1 MPIRILLAD
10 DHNLVR
16 AGIRS
21 LLEQLPGVEV
31 VAEADDGYEALT
43 QIGRHNPDVVLIDI
57 AMPRLNGLETTMRI
71 KKEYPNVRVLIV
83 SMHLNEEYVVQA
95 LSAGASGYLLKDAA
109 TAELEIAV
117 KAVARNDTYLS
128 PAVSKKVIE
137 DYTRR
142 VGGAD
147 RLVDKLTSRQ
157 RETLQLIA
165 EGNTTKEIA
174 EILCVSIK
182 TVESH
187 RSQLMDRLN
196 IHDIAGLVRYAL
208 RMGLISVDR

>member
-1 MPIRILLAD
+1 MSIRILLAD
-10 DHNLVR
+10 DHTLVR

-31 VAEADDGYEALT
+31 VAEAEDGYEALSKT
-43 QIGRHNPDVVLIDI
+43 GDFHPDVVLIDI
-57 AMPRLNGLETTMRI
+57 AMPRLNGLEATKRL
-71 KKEYPNVRVLIV
+71 KKEYPDVRVLIV
-83 SMHLNEEYVVQA
+83 SMHINEEYVVQA
-95 LSAGASGYLLKDAA
+95 LSSGASGYLLKDAA
-109 TAELEIAV
+109 KAELEIAV
-117 KAVARNDTYLS
+117 KAVARNHTYLS

-137 DYTRR
+137 DYTQR

-147 RLVDKLTSRQ
+147 RLVDRLTPRQ
-157 RETLQLIA
+157 REILQLIA

-174 EILCVSIK
+174 DLLCVSVK

-187 RSQLMDRLN
+187 RSQLMDRLD

-208 RMGLISVDR
+208 RMGLISVD